1 MIKKSALLLFLG
13 LFACIVVKAQ
23 KKYSVYAIGFY
34 NQENL
39 FDTQH
44 DEGKRDYDFL
54 PDGSY
59 KWDSLKY
66 TNKLKNMSRALAD
79 MGTDVLPGTG
89 CAVIGLAEV
98 ENDHVMND
106 LTSQPALAERGYK
119 YVHIEG
125 PDVRGIDC
133 ALLYN
138 PSLFTVKSSTLYP
151 YVQHLQKDS
160 AYYTRG
166 FLTVIGELAGEPLAF
181 IVCHLPSRF
190 NGSFYREQ
198 GATEIKALKDSL
210 MAANPDLKVIVMGDM
225 NDDPTNKSMR
235 EALSAKANI
244 SEVKAG
250 DMYNPWYNILAK
262 QGKGTLMYNGSWNLF
277 DQIILSQN
285 FLNRK
290 GKEDFS
296 TLKFWKNHIQ
306 RMPYLFQT
314 DGAYK
319 GSPKRTTAGG
329 VWLNGYSDH
338 LPVCVY
344 LVKEQK

>member
-1 MIKKSALLLFLG
+1 MKNKILLLAVALL
-13 LFACIVVKAQ
+13 AVINVSAQ

-39 FDTQH
+39 FDYQH
-44 DEGKRDYDFL
+44 DEGKKDYDFL
-54 PDGSY
+54 PNGSY

-66 TNKLKNMSRALAD
+66 TNKLRNMSQALSD

-89 CAVIGLAEV
+89 CALIGLAEV

-106 LTSQPALAERGYK
+106 LVAQPALSKRGYK

-125 PDVRGIDC
+125 PDRRGIDC
-133 ALLYN
+133 ALIYN
-138 PSLFTVKSSTLYP
+138 PSLFTVKKSTLFP
-151 YVQHLQKDS
+151 YVQHLAKDS
-160 AYYTRG
+160 DFYTRG
-166 FLTVIGELAGEPLAF
+166 FLTIEGELANEPLTV

-198 GATEIKALKDSL
+198 GAQEVKAIKDSL
-210 MAANPDLKVIVMGDM
+210 MAANKDMKVIVMGDM
-225 NDDPTNKSMR
+225 NDDPTNKSMH
-235 EALSAKANI
+235 EVLSAKAEI
-244 SEVKAG
+244 SEVGPG

-262 QGKGTLMYNGSWNLF
+262 QGKGTLTYKGSWNLF
-277 DQIILSQN
+277 DQIILSPN
-285 FLNRK
+285 FLNK
-290 GKEDFS
+290 NGKKDFS

-344 LVKEQK
+344 LVKEQN